1 MKYIEIAEG
10 SVKNR
15 GIIIPADKL
24 WERITKSRENNEELY
39 NSVWEFEDKILDH
52 FKSYKTISSFKGKAS
67 IPYII
72 FDIDKKEDTDEF
84 VLRRAQEFVRR
95 LEQDY
100 DVRPEEL
107 RIFYSGRGYHVYMPN
122 YFKFEESE
130 VIRQEVKQTIVE
142 YFPEVD
148 SSIYNPTSI
157 IRSPYS
163 LNKKSNLYKV
173 PLTVKEFFSLEAKD
187 IMEIASSNDIR
198 NVPPIESEERDF
210 SQLIVKAIVER
221 QAVNYRD
228 EPTKVVTCM
237 QHLYN
242 KGGTP
247 GTRHQEGMRLIS
259 TWRRMGV
266 PKDAIFELMKK
277 WSPTLEVYEME
288 KMVNNIFDKGY
299 RYGCNDIVM
308 SKYCDPKCIYYQ
320 HKNYT
325 ATVTEPDEIDNLLS
339 EHSRTLP
346 FKKYI
351 DLDKIFRLPTPYRI
365 YEGEMVIIWGDT
377 KLGKSTLI
385 QNIVAQSKN
394 MKFLYLPLE
403 NGKFLDARR
412 LVQIEYGFNKE
423 QVMEYASAGV
433 PLFKDKLSHIKM
445 VDMSMNAQDLRKI
458 ITSSEVDAVVV
469 DTADQILTPGIV
481 DYTAKTENLAIEFRN
496 ICRDTKTTMFIVHH
510 INKKSSEDDEGRRRP
525 LTIHSGKGSSALEQK
540 ADKIISIEGDRDG
553 SLRKIRSLGARD
565 ENPFSATLSFNKENF
580 RMEIIME

>member
-24 WERITKSRENNEELY
+24 WERIMRARENNEELY
-39 NSVWEFEDKILDH
+39 NSVWEFDEKVVQH
-52 FKSYKTISSFKGKAS
+52 FKVNKTISSYKGKAS

-84 VLRRAQEFVRR
+84 VLRRAREFVRK

-100 DVRPEEL
+100 DIRPQEL
-107 RIFYSGRGYHVYMPN
+107 RIFYSGRGYHIYMPN

-148 SSIYNPTSI
+148 PSIYNPTSI

-163 LNKKSNLYKV
+163 INKKSGLYKI
-173 PLTVKEFFSLEAKD
+173 PLAVKEFFSLSAEE
-187 IMEIASSNDIR
+187 IMDLATSNNIR
-198 NVPPIESEERDF
+198 DMEDLETEERDF
-210 SQLIVKAIVER
+210 SQLIVKATVER

-242 KGGTP
+242 KGGTV

-266 PKDAIFELMKK
+266 PKDGIFTMMKQ
-277 WSPTLEVYEME
+277 WSPTLEQYEME
-288 KMVNNIFDKGY
+288 KMVNNVFDKGY
-299 RYGCNDIVM
+299 RYGCNDVVM

-325 ATVTEPDEIDNLLS
+325 ASVTEPDEIDNLLT
-339 EHSRTLP
+339 EHSRNLP

-351 DLDKIFRLPTPYRI
+351 DLDRILELPTPYRI
-365 YEGEMVIIWGDT
+365 YEGEMVIFWGDT
-377 KLGKSTLI
+377 KLGKSMLV
-385 QNIVAQSKN
+385 QNIAVNAKN
-394 MKFLYLPLE
+394 LKFLYLPLE
-403 NGKFLDARR
+403 NGKYLDARR
-412 LVQIEYGFNKE
+412 LVQIEYGMTKE
-423 QVMEYASAGV
+423 QTMDAVLTGR
-433 PLFKDKLSHIKM
+433 PLFRDRLSHIKM
-445 VDMSMNAQDLRKI
+445 LDMSLNVQDLRKI
-458 ITSSEVDAVVV
+458 ITTSEVDVVVV
-469 DTADQILTPGIV
+469 DTADQILTPGIT
-481 DYTAKTENLAIEFRN
+481 DYTARTENLAIEFRN
-496 ICRDTKTTMFIVHH
+496 ICRDTKAIMLIVHH

-540 ADKIISIEGDRDG
+540 ADKIIAIEGDRDG
-553 SLRKIRSLGARD
+553 FLRQIKSLGARD
-565 ENPFSATLSFNKENF
+565 ESPFKTTIGFNKDNF
-580 RMEIIME
+580 RMEIIRS